1 MTGVVHNR
9 LHASIHAEHLEEAA
23 LLYERRCLWLED
35 PSLTL
40 HDLAELEERQEA
52 HIDGLVVGAPQTLRL
67 CERAVAE
74 GDAAEMHVGVRIACR
89 CSQFGVL
96 DALALRLRGCDE
108 DQRGEFED
116 AASAAL
122 NVELPREWEPRL
134 AAALEDS
141 ICGPIVAE
149 AAGYRGIL
157 AGPLLLRVIAERGIE
172 VDRRYVRAL
181 GELRYAAALPE
192 LRVLLGRAPT
202 PTLWSEV
209 ALACLKL
216 HDREVAALVASSAQI
231 SAWSPIAQAIVFEA
245 PSAWFCRELDNRPTS
260 QLLTALA
267 LRGDPSSLAACVD
280 RLADDE
286 LGDAAAAALLAI
298 TGADLFEDPSDT
310 NEDEEDTF
318 DVGPIPTRCRD
329 PERWTAWL
337 DQHAQGWG
345 HGTRY
350 RLGRVCAPAVA
361 RACLASLRLP
371 LDLRAAIRDELAIRH
386 GESPTH
392 VSARAHQQLSWLAAA
407 GGRP

>member
-1 MTGVVHNR
+1 MTVVHNR
-9 LHASIHAEHLEEAA
+9 LHASIHGEHLEEAA
-23 LLYERRCLWLED
+23 LLYERRRLWLED
-35 PSLTL
+35 PFLTL

-52 HIDGLVVGAPQTLRL
+52 HLDGLVVGAPQTLGM
-67 CERAVAE
+67 CERAIAE
-74 GDAAEMHVGVRIACR
+74 GDAAELHVGVRIACR
-89 CSQFGVL
+89 CGQSGFLGS
-96 DALALRLRGCDE
+96 LALRLRGCDE
-108 DQRGEFED
+108 DELGEFED

-122 NVELPREWEPRL
+122 SVELACEWAPRL
-134 AAALEDS
+134 ADALEDS

-149 AAGYRGIL
+149 AVGRRRIPMGS
-157 AGPLLLRVIAERGIE
+157 LLLRVIAERGIA
-172 VDRRYVRAL
+172 VDQRYVRAL
-181 GELRYAAALPE
+181 GELRYEAALPE
-192 LRVLLGRAPT
+192 LRGLLGRAPT

-216 HDREVAALVASSAQI
+216 HDRGVAALVASSAQI

-245 PSAWFCRELDNRPTS
+245 PSAWFCRELENRPTP

-267 LRGDPSSLAACVD
+267 LRGDPSSLPICVD

-298 TGADLFEDPSDT
+298 TGAELFDDPSDAS
-310 NEDEEDTF
+310 EDEENTF

-337 DQHAQGWG
+337 DQHTHGWR

-350 RLGRVCAPAVA
+350 RFGRVCTPAVA
-361 RACLASLRLP
+361 RACLGSLSLS
-371 LDLRAAIRDELAIRH
+371 LDLREAIRDELTIRH

-392 VSARAHQQLSWLAAA
+392 VSAPAHQQLSWLAAA
-407 GGRP
+407 EGRR

>member
-1 MTGVVHNR
+1 MTIIHNR
-9 LHASIHAEHLEEAA
+9 LHASIHGEHLEEAA
-23 LLYERRCLWLED
+23 LLYERRRLWLED

-52 HIDGLVVGAPQTLRL
+52 HLDGLVVGAPQTLGM

-74 GDAAEMHVGVRIACR
+74 GDAAELHVGVRIACR
-89 CSQFGVL
+89 CGQSGFL

-108 DQRGEFED
+108 DERGELEN

-122 NVELPREWEPRL
+122 SAELPCEWAPRL

-141 ICGPIVAE
+141 ICGPLVAE
-149 AAGYRGIL
+149 AVGHRRIPMGS
-157 AGPLLLRVIAERGIE
+157 LLLGAIAERGIE

-181 GELRYAAALPE
+181 GELRYEAALPE
-192 LRVLLGRAPT
+192 LRGLLGRAPT

-245 PSAWFCRELDNRPTS
+245 PSVWLCRELDIRPTP

-267 LRGDPSSLAACVD
+267 LRGDPTSLATCVD
-280 RLADDE
+280 RLDDDE

-298 TGADLFEDPSDT
+298 TGAELFDDPSD
-310 NEDEEDTF
+310 DEEDTF
-318 DVGPIPTRCRD
+318 DVGPISTRCRD

-337 DQHAQGWG
+337 DQNTQGWV

-350 RLGRVCAPAVA
+350 RLGRVCTPAVA
-361 RACLASLRLP
+361 RACLGSLSLP

-392 VSARAHQQLSWLAAA
+392 VSAPAHQQLSWLAAA
-407 GGRP
+407 EVRR